1 MNMNHGLK
9 ITKDGTL
16 IVTLPRG
23 VNIRQVIVQEEQTFE
38 GDLFIKETDINGD
51 GDEIN
56 KIIDG
61 IDKEI
66 NGVPSSEEGFYSQG
80 SMMFI
85 AGLTRAKEVVERIN
99 KR

>member
-1 MNMNHGLK
+1 MNHGLK

-66 NGVPSSEEGFYSQG
+66 KGVPSSEEGFYSQG